1 MRIKLVVA
9 TADKEYLHRF
19 ENTMQE
25 RYRGRLKLSL
35 YTDFNAALEK
45 AGEIKA
51 DILLAD
57 EDMFPEQVELPRRC
71 IPAILVSEK
80 GIDSINGR
88 TAICKYQSVQA
99 LYSDIMEVYSIQAES
114 SGIKASADISSQ
126 KTIVTFYP
134 AAGGVGCSTVA
145 AAFCVYLARQ
155 NRKVLYLN
163 LEEFGSSD
171 IFFHGV
177 GKDDFSKVIYALE
190 IDNSS
195 TRLRIESAMRK
206 DDSGVYYYSPTPSAL
221 DMQDMTEDRID
232 YLFEQLGSSTQIDT
246 IVVDMDFRFG
256 KVMQQ
261 MLMRSDTVVF
271 VSDGSVQSNTKLG
284 RISDA
289 LEMMSRNTE
298 GLLDCRTLLM
308 YNRFSSM
315 NGRKLENSI
324 FAEVGGIGRI
334 ENGSPE
340 ELIQLISTNVNA
352 FVNIL

>member
-19 ENTMQE
+19 EAAMQE

-45 AGEIKA
+45 AGEVKA

-114 SGIKASADISSQ
+114 SGIKTSTDVASQ
-126 KTIVTFYP
+126 KTIITFYP
-134 AAGGVGCSTVA
+134 ASGGVGCSTIA
-145 AAFCVYLARQ
+145 AAFAVSLARKGT
-155 NRKVLYLN
+155 KVLYLN

-171 IFFHGV
+171 LFFHGE
-177 GKDDFSKVIYALE
+177 GKGDFSKVIYALE
-190 IDNSS
+190 IDNAS
-195 TRLRIESAMRK
+195 TKMRIESALRQ
-206 DDSGVYYYSPTPSAL
+206 DSSGVYYYSPTPSAL
-221 DMQDMTEDRID
+221 DMQDMNADRLEL
-232 YLFEQLGSSTQIDT
+232 LFEHLSESSLFEV
-246 IVVDMDFRFG
+246 IVVDMQFG
-256 KVMQQ
+256 FGTTMIQQ
-261 MLMRSDTVVF
+261 VSRSDTVVM
-271 VSDGSVQSNTKLG
+271 VSDGSAQCNVKMK
-284 RISDA
+284 RISES
-289 LEMMSRNTE
+289 LEMLARGNE
-298 GLLDCRTLLM
+298 ALLDCRTILV
-308 YNRFSSM
+308 YNRFSSK
-315 NGRKLENSI
+315 NGHKVENTI
-324 FAEVGGIGRI
+324 FAEAGGFGRI

-340 ELIQLISTNVNA
+340 DLVRLISENPIMS
-352 FVNIL
+352 NIY